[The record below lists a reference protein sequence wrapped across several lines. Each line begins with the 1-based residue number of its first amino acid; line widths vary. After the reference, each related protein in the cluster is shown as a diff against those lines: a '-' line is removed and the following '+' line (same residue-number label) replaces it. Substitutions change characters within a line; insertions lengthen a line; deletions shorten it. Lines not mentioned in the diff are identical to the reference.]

1 MKRFIIVAAMAVS
14 LAALAGVSRADGAF
28 WPANCR
34 NSATLGQFARCVDSH
49 LNNLHRRLNAAV
61 AVNARQTRRLNN
73 HQALFNCEEIVP
85 LSQYGDPAGSA
96 GYEFNDGTNPTFFTT
111 ALDVTAEG
119 DTVGAW
125 FIVDACETATTPRA
139 SLPRGVHLRP
149 H

>member
-1 MKRFIIVAAMAVS
+1 
-14 LAALAGVSRADGAF
+14 
-28 WPANCR
+28 
-34 NSATLGQFARCVDSH
+34 
-49 LNNLHRRLNAAV
+49 
-61 AVNARQTRRLNN
+61 
-73 HQALFNCEEIVP
+73 VP

-125 FIVDACETATTPRA
+125 FIVDACEAATTPRA

-149 H
+149 HLPVE